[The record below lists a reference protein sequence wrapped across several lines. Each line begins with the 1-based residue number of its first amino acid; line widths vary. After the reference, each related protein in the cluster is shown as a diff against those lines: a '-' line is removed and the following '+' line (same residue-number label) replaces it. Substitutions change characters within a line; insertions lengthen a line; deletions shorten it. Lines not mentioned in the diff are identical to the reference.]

1 MYYAL
6 LPLVMPKPRLLVTSA
21 LPYANGP
28 IHLGHMVEHIQT
40 NIWVRFKRM
49 TGRRV
54 LYVCGDD
61 THGTSIMIRAR
72 QEGRAE
78 EQLIAAVHT
87 EHLRDLDGF
96 GVVFDHYGST
106 HSPEN
111 RSLCNEI
118 WASLRR
124 GGFIAEREIQQLFD
138 IKEGVFLA
146 DRFVKGT
153 CPNCGAVDQFGDNC
167 ERCGAT
173 YTPTDLIDP
182 VSTLSGTRP
191 EVRSA
196 LHLFVTIE
204 KLHSFL
210 EEWIRG
216 EGRVDGGIANYLRGH
231 FLSKPLRDWDVSRP
245 APYFGFEIPDA
256 PGQYWYVWFDAPIGY
271 MAATKVWC
279 ERTGERFDDW
289 WRSEDTEIVH
299 FIGKDIVY
307 FHVLFWPAVLQ
318 ACGFALPSRV
328 QVHGM
333 LTVNGAKMSKRGGT
347 QINPS
352 KYLELLDP
360 AYLRYYFAS
369 KLTGKPD
376 DMDLDLGEFVS
387 KVDADLVNKVAN
399 LASRTARL
407 VQTLS
412 EPYPEDSGLFS
423 QGVTAGHEIA
433 EAYEACDSARAT
445 RLVMELADRANQYVD
460 KMQPWA
466 LRKDPARAEELRDV
480 CTIALN
486 LFRQIVVYLAPVV
499 PTLADRTGELFGVP
513 IKSWE
518 DSKTPLVAIELK
530 PFQHLVKRVDPK
542 KVQALLDA
550 SAEAAANA
558 GEAAAADSDGTEPLE
573 AEPLAPECA
582 IEDFSKI
589 DLRVARIVAAES
601 VPEADKLLR
610 LTVSLGGGVRRNVFA
625 GIKAHYD
632 PATLVG
638 RLVIVVANLKPRKM
652 RFGVSEGMVVA
663 AGGKGESFLLAPDSG
678 AKPGQ
683 RVH

>member
-1 MYYAL
+1 MSS
-6 LPLVMPKPRLLVTSA
+6 KSRRLLVTSA
-21 LPYANGP
+21 LPYANAPLHIGN
-28 IHLGHMVEHIQT
+28 MVEHVQT
-40 NIWVRFKRM
+40 NVWVRFQRM
-49 TGRRV
+49 MGRRV

-72 QEGRAE
+72 QQGRTE
-78 EQLIAAVHT
+78 ERLIADVHA
-87 EHLRDLDGF
+87 EHRRDLDGF
-96 GVVFDHYGST
+96 GIVFDHYGST
-106 HSPEN
+106 HSPQN
-111 RSLCNEI
+111 RALCNEI

-124 GGFIAEREIQQLFD
+124 GGFIAEREVQQLFD
-138 IKEGVFLA
+138 TKEGIFLA

-153 CPNCGAVDQFGDNC
+153 CPNCGAPDQYGDNC

-173 YTPTDLIDP
+173 YTPIDLVDP

-196 LHLFVTIE
+196 LHLFITIE

-210 EEWIRG
+210 EDWIRE
-216 EGRVDGGIANYLRGH
+216 EGHVDGGIANYLRGH

-271 MAATKVWC
+271 MAATKEWC
-279 ERTGERFDDW
+279 ERTGESFDDW
-289 WRSEDTEIVH
+289 WRSPDIEIVH

-307 FHVLFWPAVLQ
+307 FHVLFWPAVLK
-318 ACGFALPSRV
+318 ACGFTLPSRV

-333 LTVNGAKMSKRGGT
+333 LTVNGAKMSKSRGT
-347 QINPS
+347 QVNAS
-352 KYLELLDP
+352 TYLEHLDP
-360 AYLRYYFAS
+360 AYLRYYYAT

-376 DMDLDLGEFVS
+376 DMDLDLKEFVS
-387 KVDADLVNKVAN
+387 KVDSDLVNKVAN
-399 LASRTARL
+399 LASRTARF
-407 VQTLS
+407 VDRLS
-412 EPYPEDSGLFS
+412 DSYPDDSGLFAE
-423 QGVTAGHEIA
+423 GAKAGDEIA
-433 EAYEACDSARAT
+433 QAYQACDSARAT

-460 KMQPWA
+460 KMQPWT
-466 LRKDPARAEELRDV
+466 LKKDAARAQELRDV
-480 CTIALN
+480 CTVALN

-499 PTLADRTGELFGVP
+499 PVLAERADELFGAP
-513 IKSWE
+513 IRNWE
-518 DSKTPLVAIELK
+518 DAKSPLQGTAIR
-530 PFQHLVKRVDPK
+530 PFQHLFQRVDPK

-550 SAEAAANA
+550 SAGPAENDPSTQRA
-558 GEAAAADSDGTEPLE
+558 AAAADQDGPE
-573 AEPLAPECA
+573 ALDSEPLAPECA
-582 IEDFSKI
+582 IEDFSKV
-589 DLRVARIVAAES
+589 DLRVARIVSAEA
-601 VPEADKLLR
+601 VPEADKLVR

-632 PATLVG
+632 PASLVG

-663 AGGKGESFLLAPDSG
+663 AGGKGESFLLTPDSG